1 MKNNQIVKTV
11 YEASRTQTPIKAN
24 IRLKKNGQFSS
35 VEGVVK
41 EIKIN
46 RFGQP
51 YILVQPQNKHL
62 QSVVLA
68 NIMSV
73 QKRPSAEQ
81 LQRMIAERAYYNA
94 KQHNFMS
101 NPTED
106 WLTAER
112 EVKSVIQVR

>member
-1 MKNNQIVKTV
+1 MKNNQIVKTI
-11 YEASRTQTPIKAN
+11 YEANQTQTPIRAA

-41 EIKIN
+41 DIRIN
-46 RFGQP
+46 RFGEP
-51 YILVQPQNKHL
+51 YIVVLPPSKHI

-73 QKRPSAEQ
+73 TKQPTAEQ
-81 LQRMIAERAYYNA
+81 LQKMIAERAYYTAQQNGGDPV
-94 KQHNFMS
+94 QN
-101 NPTED
+101 
-106 WLTAER
+106 WLQAER